1 MWAGRDVKWLAA
13 VSRGSSP
20 APRRED
26 DASPPRP
33 RLRRRCR
40 LRLRRLHNYS
50 VAVSNCKPH
59 TRVLNDAPSHSVSRR
74 GAERSGEA
82 TYRLNRELTSS
93 RAFLK
98 RRPRPPPPPPPPQPA
113 STSSFVASLIE
124 HERGIQR
131 FSSERRFVALPI
143 LSLSLS
149 LFLCISSSKRKKK
162 LLCDVSLMARR
173 LWVRLFSDLI
183 GRSSWLSSIAN
194 YSSGLFVPNRN
205 YSWFHSALLETL
217 TQLCLGI

>member
-33 RLRRRCR
+33 RPRRRCR

-98 RRPRPPPPPPPPQPA
+98 RRPRPPPPPPPPPQPA

-143 LSLSLS
+143 LSLSLFFS
-149 LFLCISSSKRKKK
+149 
-162 LLCDVSLMARR
+162 VSLHRR
-173 LWVRLFSDLI
+173 
-183 GRSSWLSSIAN
+183 GKRSFFATS
-194 YSSGLFVPNRN
+194 R
-205 YSWFHSALLETL
+205 
-217 TQLCLGI
+217 